1 MNKFSNS
8 LSELE
13 SDCRRAAE
21 IPHWEEHMFRKD
33 RFEMSAEE
41 GEELGNILEKIQL
54 DHPRIVRDIYEN
66 QMKTVKALVS
76 SWQEASEVKSHLI
89 SLQNGLK
96 GLKARIKAVSPNS
109 IQEEL
114 NKYI

>member
-41 GEELGNILEKIQL
+41 GEELGNILEKFNWTIL
-54 DHPRIVRDIYEN
+54 ELSEIS
-66 QMKTVKALVS
+66 MK
-76 SWQEASEVKSHLI
+76 
-89 SLQNGLK
+89 
-96 GLKARIKAVSPNS
+96 IK
-109 IQEEL
+109 
-114 NKYI
+114 

>member
-1 MNKFSNS
+1 
-8 LSELE
+8 
-13 SDCRRAAE
+13 
-21 IPHWEEHMFRKD
+21 
-33 RFEMSAEE
+33 
-41 GEELGNILEKIQL
+41 
-54 DHPRIVRDIYEN
+54 
-66 QMKTVKALVS
+66 MKTVKALVS